1 MLTLP
6 VRNRRKKQPYLA
18 IRSRLLERQIRKQGT
33 LFLPEVRNF
42 MVARGIDA
50 GGPAFLRYQTIDASG
65 EMDIEFGVFTDKLY
79 SGNGPVR
86 SGILP
91 AGAYISVTWH
101 GPYEGLPDANA
112 MLMGWG
118 QQKQLQWDM
127 AATEAGLFFGCRIS
141 IFHRTPRIEPDETQ
155 FETEVAIKL
164 KDPDMA
170 VQ

>member
-18 IRSRLLERQIRKQGT
+18 IRSRLLERQIRKQGM

-42 MVARGIDA
+42 MVSRGMDA
-50 GGPAFLRYQTIDASG
+50 SGPAFLRYQTIEFSG

-79 SGNGPVR
+79 SGSGPIR

-91 AGAYISVTWH
+91 SGLYVSVTWF
-101 GPYEGLPDANA
+101 GEYEALPDVNA

-118 QQKQLQWDM
+118 QQKQLEWDM
-127 AATEAGLFFGCRIS
+127 ASTEAGQFFGSRVS
-141 IFHRTPRIEPDETQ
+141 IFHRTPRIEADETQ

-164 KDPDMA
+164 QDPGLQA
-170 VQ
+170 Q

>member
-18 IRSRLLERQIRKQGT
+18 IRSRLLERQIRKQGM

-42 MVARGIDA
+42 MIAHGIDA
-50 GGPAFLRYQTIDASG
+50 NGPAFLRYQTIESSG

-79 SGNGPVR
+79 SGSGPVR
-86 SGILP
+86 AGILP
-91 AGAYISVTWH
+91 AGAYVSVTWF
-101 GPYEGLPDANA
+101 GAYEGLPDVNA

-118 QQKQLQWDM
+118 EQKRLEWDM
-127 AATEAGLFFGCRIS
+127 ATTEAGLFFGCRMS
-141 IFHRTPRIEPDETQ
+141 ILHKTPRVGAEEAQ
-155 FETEVAIKL
+155 FETEVAIRL
-164 KDPDMA
+164 KDADTA